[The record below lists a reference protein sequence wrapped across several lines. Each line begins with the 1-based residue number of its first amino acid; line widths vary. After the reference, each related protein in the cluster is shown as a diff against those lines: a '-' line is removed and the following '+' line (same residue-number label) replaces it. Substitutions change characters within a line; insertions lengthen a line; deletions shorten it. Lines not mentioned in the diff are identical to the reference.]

1 MFSLSILQT
10 IPRPRDTISHIG
22 NGLDRKLRE
31 GTKEWNVAHFLAV
44 GSKETPITK
53 DLKWGFGGMAI
64 CVLLKSTQI
73 SVYNLNSIYMIY
85 YHNYNNKQSIM
96 EIRVYDI
103 LP

>member
-22 NGLDRKLRE
+22 NGLGRKSRE

-64 CVLLKSTQI
+64 CVLLKSNPF
-73 SVYNLNSIYMIY
+73 SVYNFSSIYMIY
-85 YHNYNNKQSIM
+85 YHNYNNKLSRM
-96 EIRVYDI
+96 EIRVFSI
-103 LP
+103 N